1 MRSQR
6 VFMNRF
12 FKENYGLSI
21 KSPKQEERII
31 EKGLLEKYSEDRDEE
46 GLTPSER
53 FELAYFNKFLRPK
66 KFVTTQKDN
75 RKFNIPQRYNKW
87 AEEIEQ
93 DVEEI
98 EKSLEGRKHRKSVL
112 ENIVN
117 IKAA

>member
-1 MRSQR
+1 MRSQH

-53 FELAYFNKFLRPK
+53 YKVEYA
-66 KFVTTQKDN
+66 N
-75 RKFNIPQRYNKW
+75 RFIRSGKFNVRN
-87 AEEIEQ
+87 
-93 DVEEI
+93 
-98 EKSLEGRKHRKSVL
+98 
-112 ENIVN
+112 
-117 IKAA
+117 